1 MGTDSHQPNNSSMG
15 QGTPNTDS
23 DLGHRPDGD
32 TNPLPAS
39 NEPLAPGVKADELE
53 QGDENSSAHH
63 APLDDGL
70 RPTGGNS

>member
-1 MGTDSHQPNNSSMG
+1 MGIDSYQPNDSSMG
-15 QGTPNTDS
+15 SGTPDTDS

-32 TNPLPAS
+32 TDPLPAS
-39 NEPLAPGVKADELE
+39 NEPMTPGVETDEPE
-53 QGDENSSAHH
+53 GGDQDSSLHH